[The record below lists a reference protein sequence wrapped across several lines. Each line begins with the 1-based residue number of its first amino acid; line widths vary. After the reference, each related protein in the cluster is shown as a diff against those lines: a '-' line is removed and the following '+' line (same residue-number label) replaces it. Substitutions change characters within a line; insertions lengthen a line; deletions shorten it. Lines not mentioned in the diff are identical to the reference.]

1 MKIFP
6 SHSWNSLRKESYSM
20 VLLLHGVIRV
30 PRLVPS
36 RGSFTSYST
45 ALSCT
50 ATSGSLPHLTSSQ
63 RGGRI
68 KEVEEVPRCLKAQ
81 PGDGMCHFHCRAN
94 HVLEYTYY
102 YWRRENWF
110 GGISN
115 ILILKKIYILA
126 LSTSLI
132 YSEWVNFRIHF
143 SGMFRLCKFSEG
155 KDCAPCV

>member
-1 MKIFP
+1 MKQFEERILLNGSFAP
-6 SHSWNSLRKESYSM
+6 RSHSGTQARSISGFLH
-20 VLLLHGVIRV
+20 LLQHCPQLHS
-30 PRLVPS
+30 P
-36 RGSFTSYST
+36 
-45 ALSCT
+45 
-50 ATSGSLPHLTSSQ
+50 SGSLPHLSSSQ

-94 HVLEYTYY
+94 PVLQYTYY

-110 GGISN
+110 GGIRN
-115 ILILKKIYILA
+115 ILILKKYIYMLA
-126 LSTSLI
+126 LSASLI

-155 KDCAPCV
+155 KDCAPHV